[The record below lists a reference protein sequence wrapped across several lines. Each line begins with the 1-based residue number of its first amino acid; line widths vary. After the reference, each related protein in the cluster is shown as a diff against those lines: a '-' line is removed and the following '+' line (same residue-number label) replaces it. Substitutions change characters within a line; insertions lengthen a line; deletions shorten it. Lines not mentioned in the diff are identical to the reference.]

1 MSIFALSCS
10 VFYAKFYIN
19 VGIQI
24 LHNQIESC
32 QALLPVNQFI
42 SIIHVFHNNR
52 LETILLTIRN
62 FVDIFKKIFNFIFS
76 PTIASL
82 ICLYCEFTSYFAYDF
97 FFSIHY
103 FSYYIFFF
111 FRLNQLYCRL
121 A

>member
-1 MSIFALSCS
+1 MPIFALSCS

-32 QALLPVNQFI
+32 QALLTVNQFI

-97 FFSIHY
+97 FF
-103 FSYYIFFF
+103 
-111 FRLNQLYCRL
+111 
-121 A
+121 